1 MNSDFSKRLLIFQE
15 VSDGCYNR
23 AGIAIKMAVVASRY
37 FHDLEIGDSFRP
49 FIQILSVRQ
58 KTVIG
63 SDKKNSGFDSR
74 QGGQYLLF
82 GHHQR

>member
-15 VSDGCYNR
+15 LSDGCHNR
-23 AGIAIKMAVVASRY
+23 AGLTIKMAVVTARY
-37 FHDLEIGDSFRP
+37 FRNLEVGDSFRP

-63 SDKKNSGFDSR
+63 SDKKNPGFDSR
-74 QGGQYLLF
+74 QRGQHLLF